1 MTESESEPEPHSK
14 KEMIQ
19 NPLYEHKKTIS
30 ETEKIKIMKDIEL
43 KTEKI
48 IDLAYKSGKIT
59 NPLDRSNPEKTEES
73 CNLFQSI
80 MKEGA
85 KEFENKTG
93 RQMSYSEMRQMYG

>member
-1 MTESESEPEPHSK
+1 MTEPHSK
-14 KEMIQ
+14 IENNK
-19 NPLYEHKKTIS
+19 NPLYKDKKTIS
-30 ETEKIKIMKDIEL
+30 ETEKKIIMKNIET

-48 IDLAYKSGKIT
+48 IDLAYKTGKIV

-80 MKEGA
+80 MKQGA

-93 RQMSYSEMRQMYG
+93 TQMSYSEMRQMYG

>member
-1 MTESESEPEPHSK
+1 MTESKSK
-14 KEMIQ
+14 KEKIQ
-19 NPLYEHKKTIS
+19 NPLYEDKNIIS
-30 ETEKIKIMKDIEL
+30 ETEKIKIMKDIEI
-43 KTEKI
+43 KTENI
-48 IDLAYKSGKIT
+48 IDLAYKTGKIV
-59 NPLDRSNPEKTEES
+59 NPLDRSNPKKTEES

>member
-1 MTESESEPEPHSK
+1 M
-14 KEMIQ
+14 
-19 NPLYEHKKTIS
+19 LFFYFDFLLL
-30 ETEKIKIMKDIEL
+30 KDIEF

-48 IDLAYKSGKIT
+48 IDLAYKTGKIT

-73 CNLFQSI
+73 CNLFQNI
-80 MKEGA
+80 MKQGA